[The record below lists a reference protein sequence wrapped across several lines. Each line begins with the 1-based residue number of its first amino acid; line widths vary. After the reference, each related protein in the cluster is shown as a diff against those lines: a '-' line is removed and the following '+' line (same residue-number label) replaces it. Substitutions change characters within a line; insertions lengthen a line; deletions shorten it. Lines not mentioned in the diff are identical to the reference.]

1 MRVILHNSRI
11 FLLAA
16 VYGHQPPAAKGDLK
30 MANYN
35 PTTYGERIASLYD
48 ELYSDYDPAAIEL
61 LAELAQGGRALELA
75 IGTGRIAIPLQAKGV
90 PVAGIDASEA
100 MVARLR
106 AKPEGAGIPVTMGNF
121 ADVSVDEKFDLIYI
135 VFNTFYALLAQ
146 EEQIR
151 CFANVATHLK
161 PGGHFLIEAFVPD
174 LGRFDRG
181 QRVSVVN
188 LGSERVQLD
197 ASQHDFA
204 KQLVHSRHILI
215 SEEGIRLFPVRLRY
229 VWPSEMDLMARLAGL
244 ALAERWGGWRRE
256 PFTSA
261 SGSHISIYRHHT

>member
-1 MRVILHNSRI
+1 
-11 FLLAA
+11 
-16 VYGHQPPAAKGDLK
+16 
-30 MANYN
+30 
-35 PTTYGERIASLYD
+35 
-48 ELYSDYDPAAIEL
+48 
-61 LAELAQGGRALELA
+61 
-75 IGTGRIAIPLQAKGV
+75 
-90 PVAGIDASEA
+90 

-121 ADVSVDEKFDLIYI
+121 ADVGVDEQFDLIYI

-174 LGRFDRG
+174 LGRFDRE

-204 KQLVHSRHILI
+204 KQLVRSRHILI
-215 SEEGIRLFPVRLRY
+215 SEEGIRLFPVQLRY

-244 ALAERWGGWRRE
+244 IGRALGRLAARAVHLCQRQPCISLRAANGWCLAGAPAGTPDAAERA
-256 PFTSA
+256 A
-261 SGSHISIYRHHT
+261 SVRMACTGVS